1 MLSKL
6 LKVVSIFFIVT
17 SLYAEGDYS
26 DVHFTDLEEN
36 MTLLFVNHADYR
48 TLYNVLRSSSDAKK
62 ILNERYKNRDDGG
75 ITSIEELDDISGIS
89 GKDLY
94 NLKQYSYK
102 WTADII
108 INPKFGTTYP
118 QTNFLYALSGIL
130 IGFIVMFGFIRA
142 VT

>member
-1 MLSKL
+1 
-6 LKVVSIFFIVT
+6 
-17 SLYAEGDYS
+17 
-26 DVHFTDLEEN
+26 

-102 WTADII
+102 FYTEVIFDSDLGI
-108 INPKFGTTYP
+108 TYNEY
-118 QTNFLYALSGIL
+118 NFLIGL
-130 IGFIVMFGFIRA
+130 IGVLAGFTFLFWSVYIFIDVA
-142 VT
+142 KK